1 MKVFR
6 YVAIDA
12 RGRAV
17 RGVQN
22 AESEQ
27 DLGNRLAR
35 LGLELLRAR
44 EASPRFRRAPRSL
57 ATRDLVNV
65 LIHVRTLSAAGVP
78 LIEAL
83 EDLRD
88 ASDSAAVHG
97 FAADVL
103 DRIMAGATFSQ
114 ALAQSPW
121 PVDEVVVSLV
131 RTGEVTGQ
139 LPQVLAEIVDNLKW
153 IDELN
158 AQTRSLLRAPAVTG
172 TVVLIAVVFLMIYL
186 VPQLLTFIRG
196 LGGEL
201 PPQTMALM
209 WTSATLRSHGYLL
222 VVVPIAAAFLLKTAA
237 RRSPALRERLDGW
250 KLRARPVGPILKKI
264 LLARF
269 ATSFALMYRS
279 GVPVLEALG
288 YCRGLSG
295 NFAYQRA
302 IERAQEQ
309 IAHGTKI
316 SDAFAAVQMFPP
328 LVVRMLRIGENT
340 GGLDES
346 LGHVSYFYRREVD
359 EAIDRIQGAIQP
371 TLTVFLGLMVAWIL
385 SSVILPIY
393 DVIAKV
399 KF

>member
-1 MKVFR
+1 MKAFR
-6 YVAIDA
+6 YAAIDA
-12 RGRAV
+12 QGRTV

-22 AESEQ
+22 AASEQ
-27 DLGNRLAR
+27 ELGDRLAR

-44 EASPRFRRAPRSL
+44 EASRRFTRPRSL
-57 ATRDLVNV
+57 RTRELVNV

-83 EDLRD
+83 QDLRE
-88 ASDSAAVHG
+88 ASDSGVVQG

-103 DRIMAGATFSQ
+103 DRIMAGATFSE

-139 LPQVLAEIVDNLKW
+139 LPEVLAGIVENLKW
-153 IDELN
+153 TDELN
-158 AQTRSLLRAPAVTG
+158 AQTRKLLRAPAVTG
-172 TVVLIAVVFLMIYL
+172 TVVLMAVLFLMIYL
-186 VPQLLTFIRG
+186 VPQLLVFIRG

-201 PPQTMALM
+201 PLQTVALM
-209 WTSATLRSHGYLL
+209 WTSATLRTHGWL
-222 VVVPIAAAFLLKTAA
+222 VIAAPAATVLLLKAAA
-237 RRSPALRERLDGW
+237 RRSPALRERVDGW
-250 KLRARPVGPILKKI
+250 KLRARPIGPILKKV

-279 GVPVLEALG
+279 GVPVMEALG
-288 YCRGLSG
+288 YCRGLSS

-302 IERAQEQ
+302 IERAREQ
-309 IAHGTKI
+309 IAQGTKI
-316 SDAFAAVQMFPP
+316 SDAFAAAQMFPP

-359 EAIDRIQGAIQP
+359 EAIDRLQGAIQP
-371 TLTVFLGLMVAWIL
+371 TLTVFLGAMVAWIL
-385 SSVILPIY
+385 ASVILPIY